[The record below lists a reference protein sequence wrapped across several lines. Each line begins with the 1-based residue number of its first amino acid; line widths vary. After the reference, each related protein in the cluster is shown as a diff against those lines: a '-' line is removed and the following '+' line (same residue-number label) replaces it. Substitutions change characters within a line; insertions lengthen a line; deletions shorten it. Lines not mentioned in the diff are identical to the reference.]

1 MNVQGEFKYKTL
13 SLTGGFT
20 YSARYNI
27 LKNSMPNIDP
37 YSYAPE
43 LRLNIGYMIPKITTQ
58 LNMFG
63 KYNGALPSYF
73 LNPNNEVVQGIID
86 PYSLL
91 DASASKSFYKNKIA
105 LTVGA
110 KNILNVTNINNA
122 SGGGFIHG
130 GGSMMPVSWGS
141 SYFIQMSLNL

>member
-1 MNVQGEFKYKTL
+1 
-13 SLTGGFT
+13 
-20 YSARYNI
+20 
-27 LKNSMPNIDP
+27 
-37 YSYAPE
+37 
-43 LRLNIGYMIPKITTQ
+43 
-58 LNMFG
+58 MFG

-130 GGSMMPVSWGS
+130 GGSMMPVSWGI